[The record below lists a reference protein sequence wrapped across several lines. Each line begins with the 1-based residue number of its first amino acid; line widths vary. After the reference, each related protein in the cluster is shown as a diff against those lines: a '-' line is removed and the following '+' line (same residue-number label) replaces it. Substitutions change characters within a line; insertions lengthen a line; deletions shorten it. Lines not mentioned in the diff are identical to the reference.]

1 MAPIVE
7 FEEVTADLG
16 APLVDGPGARDQYRE
31 GYFLC
36 AKEAAIALRLR
47 QGENRSAMPVLFLYR
62 QYLELAFKDALE
74 RSKVFDLAQ
83 SEEKFGHDLEKLW
96 SEVRRVLCNYLY
108 GELIEM
114 ISSVST
120 EFHAIDR
127 RADAFRYATNP
138 QGDPRLPENAHVV
151 YHELIEQMDDV
162 HTVLELVIDRIR
174 VQKAKL
180 DAAINEAVSNDRT

>member
-1 MAPIVE
+1 VSSIVK

-16 APLVDGPGARDQYRE
+16 APLVDGAGARDQYRE
-31 GYFLC
+31 GYYLC

-47 QGENRSAMPVLFLYR
+47 KGENRSAMPVLFLYR

-74 RSKVFDLAQ
+74 RSKAFDLAQ

-96 SEVRRVLCNYLY
+96 VEVRRVLSEYLY
-108 GELIEM
+108 IELIEL
-114 ISSVST
+114 ISSVVA

-127 RADAFRYATNP
+127 HADAFRYAANP
-138 QGDPRLPENAHVV
+138 KGDSQLPKNAHVV

-162 HTVLELVIDRIR
+162 RFVLELVIDNMR
-174 VQKAKL
+174 VQEAKL
-180 DAAINEAVSNDRT
+180 DAAINEAVHNDRT